1 MTFVV
6 NTYFEVKNDNNVV
19 VIDDTYENL
28 SFVHFSDVVTIQAS
42 DERAV
47 DSVGWQN
54 VSSGAYGKY
63 QASSRYYTFDE
74 VGISNK
80 QVPSYVGIRQVNAAN
95 PNEQSYTMVAALPA
109 YATFNDP
116 STPVVGFYYRINSM
130 ELGAQYQMVS
140 FTELENR
147 IPSKEGLQIYN
158 ENRKLIFDAALGF
171 LQVMDSQYHI
181 RDLYSS
187 ATQSFPVYNS
197 NLPNIDYSRMFLIAR
212 QRPYA
217 TTGGTIII
225 NYRQYVS
232 RLRKDAATG
241 QIYVDLG
248 MWGAIGGNRL
258 QQYQRVFSFMVAYV
272 QF

>member
-1 MTFVV
+1 MAS
-6 NTYFEVKNDNNVV
+6 YFEVKNDNFNV

-42 DERAV
+42 DERGV

-54 VSSGAYGKY
+54 ISDGAYGKY
-63 QASSRYYTFDE
+63 QAYSRYYTFEE
-74 VGISNK
+74 VGIINK
-80 QVPSYVGIRQVNAAN
+80 KVPSYVGIRQVNAAN
-95 PNEQSYTMVAALPA
+95 PNEQSYAMVAAYPG

-140 FTELENR
+140 YTELENR
-147 IPSKEGLQIYN
+147 TPSKEGLQIYN

-171 LQVMDSQYHI
+171 LQVMDSQYHK
-181 RDLYSS
+181 RDVFSS
-187 ATQSFPVYNS
+187 AVQSFPVYNS
-197 NLPNIDYSRMFLIAR
+197 TLPELDYNRMYLIPR

-217 TTGGTIII
+217 MTGGTIIT
-225 NYRQYVS
+225 NFRQYVP
-232 RLRKDAATG
+232 RMRRDPVTRQL
-241 QIYVDLG
+241 YVDLA
-248 MWGAIGGNRL
+248 MWGKTGGSRL
-258 QQYQRVFSFMVAYV
+258 QQYQYVFSFMVAYV

>member
-1 MTFVV
+1 MAS
-6 NTYFEVKNDNNVV
+6 YFEVKNDNFNV

-42 DERAV
+42 DERKGSTGLSW
-47 DSVGWQN
+47 DKLSN
-54 VSSGAYGKY
+54 GAYGKY
-63 QASSRYYTFDE
+63 QASSRYYTFEE
-74 VGISNK
+74 VGIINK

-140 FTELENR
+140 YTELENR
-147 IPSKEGLQIYN
+147 TPSKEGLQIYD

-171 LQVMDSQYHI
+171 LQVMDSQYHK
-181 RDLYSS
+181 RDVFSS
-187 ATQSFPVYNS
+187 AVQSFPVYNS
-197 NLPNIDYSRMFLIAR
+197 TLPELDYNRMYLIPR

-217 TTGGTIII
+217 MTGGTIIT
-225 NYRQYVS
+225 NFRQYVP
-232 RLRKDAATG
+232 RMRRDPVTRQL
-241 QIYVDLG
+241 YVDLA
-248 MWGAIGGNRL
+248 MWGATGGSRL
-258 QQYQRVFSFMVAYV
+258 QQYQYVFSFMVAYV